1 MQLNK
6 TLDKAFSEQ
15 ITTELQAA
23 TTYLQLAIE
32 LENLNLNGMASW
44 MRKQSEEERTHADKF
59 IHHALNR
66 GNCPTIGTVNGPKLK
81 VKSAHDAFKTAL
93 ENERDV
99 SAKIRDLYRLANKE
113 GDLDCHPLLDWFLTE
128 QIEEEA
134 TVDEIVGRLEMIGD
148 DDGGGLLRLDEELG
162 ARDIGGA

>member
-15 ITTELQAA
+15 ITMELQAA

-44 MRKQSEEERTHADKF
+44 MRVQSDEERMHADKF
-59 IHHALNR
+59 IAHALDR
-66 GNCPTIGTVNGPKLK
+66 GNCPTIGTVTGPKLK
-81 VKSAHDAFKTAL
+81 VKAAHDAFRTAL
-93 ENERDV
+93 EHERTV

-113 GDLDCHPLLDWFLTE
+113 GDLDCIPLLDWFLSE
-128 QIEEEA
+128 QVEEES
-134 TVDEIVGRLEMIGD
+134 TVDEIVGRLELIG
-148 DDGGGLLRLDEELG
+148 DDGGGLLRLDSELG
-162 ARDIGGA
+162 GRNNEA